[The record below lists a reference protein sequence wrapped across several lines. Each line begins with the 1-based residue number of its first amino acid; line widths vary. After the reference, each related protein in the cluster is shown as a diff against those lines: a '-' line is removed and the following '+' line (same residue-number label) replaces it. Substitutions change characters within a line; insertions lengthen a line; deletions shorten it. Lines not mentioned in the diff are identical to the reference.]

1 MTLEEA
7 KKKIRNY
14 MKQSKDDYNRFED
27 DICRGEADAYSHAL
41 SILEQVATA
50 SVGNPDKMTLK
61 ELAHEL
67 RKIFEFDI
75 LTYSSW
81 EDGDCYVTEQLDEIV
96 LWFRRVPDALPEY
109 DETAGKFYGDDEVC
123 ALLKISSMSAMVSE
137 SLDLSEY
144 KDADGNIDYS
154 KCIVEVTDDA
164 E

>member
-7 KKKIRNY
+7 KKKIEELG
-14 MKQSKDDYNRFED
+14 DDAWKKWKKEGNLISQGYALGMD
-27 DICRGEADAYSHAL
+27 DAL
-41 SILEQVATA
+41 GIVDKLDHEP
-50 SVGNPDKMTLK
+50 VGNPDKLTLK
-61 ELAHEL
+61 ELAREM

-75 LTYSSW
+75 LTYSAW

-109 DETAGKFYGDDEVC
+109 DETAGNFYGDVEVC

-137 SLDLSEY
+137 AIDLSEY
-144 KDADGNIDYS
+144 ADESGEIDYS
-154 KCIVEVTDDA
+154 RCIVEVSDDA